1 MPNPVFE
8 RCLRDLKTLAVQ
20 HFEKLIRIMNFYHV
34 KHCDRRSCEYCCFYL
49 GLSAVYSKENGKENK
64 SVERIRFFC
73 WVREEIFFKSRRVLH
88 RLASLE
94 RRRLTLEKDFNK
106 ILANWNSKKEE
117 NIPSPMFSQ

>member
-1 MPNPVFE
+1 MLERFE
-8 RCLRDLKTLAVQ
+8 NTGCSTFREINKNNEFLSCETLR
-20 HFEKLIRIMNFYHV
+20 
-34 KHCDRRSCEYCCFYL
+34 RRSCEYCCFYL
-49 GLSAVYSKENGKENK
+49 GLSAVYSKENSKENK

-73 WVREEIFFKSRRVLH
+73 WVREEIFVKSGRVLH

-106 ILANWNSKKEE
+106 ILANWNSKKED